1 MQLHRYF
8 PYLAAGA
15 LPFLALG
22 TPATAAEPEPV
33 RMATTAFG
41 ASAEVEVRGLPRPA
55 AEEALRAALE
65 EIFEIGRLA
74 DPDAGELPGG
84 FGALNAAAGRE
95 SRPIDERM
103 AELLTA
109 GLQICFWSHG
119 AHGPLGGEIY
129 RLWRNPGEERR
140 IPEPTDLRWAVV
152 RADCSRL
159 ELAGDEKIAAVLGE
173 GTRVDPVWM
182 ARGFALDRAAR
193 VLEEHGVE
201 NAWLEIGPVVRAMGG
216 GSEGEG
222 WPIALPPAPGDERP
236 LDELWLR
243 DQALAVVTREPAAR
257 DAAHR
262 ESPPELIDQRT
273 GVPPRGVVTVVA
285 VTERAMDAEALAAT
299 LFIMGLHE
307 GQMRLGS
314 LRPRPSVYWLLG
326 EGIGDPLES
335 TYNWSE
341 LRRRR

>member
-8 PYLAAGA
+8 RDSVVAVAVVA

-22 TPATAAEPEPV
+22 LPATAAEPEPV

-41 ASAEVEVRGLPRPA
+41 VSAEVEVRGLPRPA

-109 GLQICFWSHG
+109 GLRICFWSHG

-129 RLWRNPGEERR
+129 RLWRDPGEDRR
-140 IPEPTDLRWAVV
+140 IPEPTELRWAVV
-152 RADCSRL
+152 GSDCSRL
-159 ELAGDEKIAAVLGE
+159 ELAGDEAMAAVLGE

-201 NAWLEIGPVVRAMGG
+201 NAWLEIGPVVRAMGSG
-216 GSEGEG
+216 PEGEG

-243 DQALAVVTREPAAR
+243 DQSLAVFTLDPGEREG
-257 DAAHR
+257 
-262 ESPPELIDQRT
+262 PPELIDQRT
-273 GVPPRGVVTVVA
+273 GVPPRGVVTVAA

-314 LRPRPSVYWLLG
+314 LRPRPSIYWLLG

-335 TYNWSE
+335 TYRWSE
-341 LRRRR
+341 LRRMR